1 MDRANQGVR
10 WAGAGGAIQ
19 NMGNRG
25 GSGQKVN
32 SKIINK
38 EREEEYNFNIQALDW
53 QNVFLIDSLR
63 DWFVKERKGENITLE
78 NGSWYIQNMKNSMM
92 AKTTDSDRVVGMS
105 RTKEKSSQL
114 NHVGTGGVPLPLIKM
129 IFDTLSDLI
138 NAACNTVRNFGIK
151 ATVWYQ

>member
-53 QNVFLIDSLR
+53 LNVFLIDSLR

-78 NGSWYIQNMKNSMM
+78 NGSWYIQNMKI
-92 AKTTDSDRVVGMS
+92 
-105 RTKEKSSQL
+105 Q
-114 NHVGTGGVPLPLIKM
+114 
-129 IFDTLSDLI
+129 
-138 NAACNTVRNFGIK
+138 
-151 ATVWYQ
+151 

>member
-38 EREEEYNFNIQALDW
+38 ERGEEYNFNIQALDW

-78 NGSWYIQNMKNSMM
+78 NG
-92 AKTTDSDRVVGMS
+92 
-105 RTKEKSSQL
+105 
-114 NHVGTGGVPLPLIKM
+114 
-129 IFDTLSDLI
+129 
-138 NAACNTVRNFGIK
+138 
-151 ATVWYQ
+151 